1 MILIIFSY
9 LKQTS
14 TFHARM
20 AWRGKAYNAN
30 KLVIGKLNNNKN

>member
-20 AWRGKAYNAN
+20 ACMGKVYNA
-30 KLVIGKLNNNKN
+30 KKVSRWKVKQQ